1 MNRRQWSGTWQ
12 FMGAQQLQAQSPQ
25 NHPKENSTESPVG
38 AKVRLPYNTAR
49 PGIIPSNYTLLAVRG
64 RCLSLGRGFLL
75 RGFFCCPFNSYG
87 QTEEYSQEP
96 SA

>member
-1 MNRRQWSGTWQ
+1 MNRRQWSGAWH

-25 NHPKENSTESPVG
+25 NHPKENSTESPGG
-38 AKVRLPYNTAR
+38 AKVRLPGNN
-49 PGIIPSNYTLLAVRG
+49 PKQLHAVSRAG
-64 RCLSLGRGFLL
+64 KVSFFRTRFFTW
-75 RGFFCCPFNSYG
+75 GFFCCPFNSYG